1 MSQLETTDSI
11 DTLFNEAIGYHNE
24 GQIDKA
30 ISIYSQI
37 LDTNFQHSD
46 SLHLL
51 GVANHQLG
59 ESEKGVEL
67 IRQAISLNPDDAGYF
82 SNLGSAL
89 KAVGR
94 LVESIEAYEAAIDL
108 DKLFLPAYYNVGE
121 VYCLMDRVHDGEAA
135 YRKALELNQNL
146 PDIWTN
152 LGICLLNQ
160 DKEQEAEECF
170 IKALERMPTFPT
182 ALYSFARLRDRQ
194 ERLDEAN
201 TLYAQALSMGFDQAA
216 CLRGLAMI
224 AQRQSLPELA
234 IDYLNQLIDNG
245 LADADVYN
253 NLSLAFKATGDLDKA
268 RKAIENALEIDSD
281 HVESLCNLSS
291 MLNEEGLFAEALPFA
306 QKAVK
311 LDENCDIAYNNAGS
325 SYRGMAKL
333 DEAAEAYDQALRI
346 NPEQPEYYNNLAL
359 VLEFQCRF
367 DEMMEAFETAIDL
380 KPDYAIGK
388 ANFAAALLKQG
399 HLSRAKELI
408 DSIAEKEEV
417 STSIL
422 VSLGRYNYE
431 LGRFPE
437 SLKAYQ
443 EALEIN
449 PKEMIALFGMAAT
462 QIARDDVEDEFLFKL
477 HCEAASR
484 IEDGVEP
491 LSHDRIE
498 RSSTKIKL
506 GFVSPD
512 FKNHSVAFFLEPLIE
527 NLDRDRFEIH
537 CYSSVPN
544 PDEMTRRFQSL
555 ADEWHEI
562 SDTSGK
568 NLASDI
574 KKDGIDV
581 LFDLAGYTAGSQI
594 AAFVYKPAP
603 IQVSYLGYAHSTG
616 LSSMDFRIVD
626 PVTDPEE
633 KTFNSE
639 RLAEMPD
646 CFLCYRPVDEAP
658 EVGPLPALENESI
671 TFGCFNNIAKF
682 TPLSARLFAGAMKA
696 VPDSRILLKSHQADD
711 PAVRERVTAL
721 FGNNDID
728 ESRIEFMP
736 RLPNIREHLSF
747 YNRVDIALDTSPYNG
762 TTTTCE
768 AFWMGVPVVTLA
780 GSRHASRVGASL
792 NSVVGLSDLTAESEE
807 DFIKKTAMLSENLEK
822 LSEIRQELRQRV
834 TDSPLRDES
843 SFARNMES
851 TILGM
856 LDQQVS
862 S

>member
-1 MSQLETTDSI
+1 MSQLETTDSV
-11 DTLFNEAIGYHNE
+11 DTLFDEAIGYHNE

-30 ISIYSQI
+30 ISIYSKI
-37 LDTNFQHSD
+37 LDTNPQHSD

-59 ESEKGVEL
+59 ESEKAVDL
-67 IRQAISLNPDDAGYF
+67 IRHAISLNPDDAGYF

-89 KAVGR
+89 KAIGR
-94 LVESIEAYEAAIDL
+94 LVESIEAYQAAIDL

-121 VYCLMDRVHDGEAA
+121 VYCLMDRVDDGEAA

-160 DKEQEAEECF
+160 DKEQESEECF
-170 IKALERMPTFPT
+170 IKALQLMPTFPT

-201 TLYAQALSMGFDQAA
+201 TLYAQALSMGFDNAA

-234 IDYLNQLIDNG
+234 IDYLNQLIESG

-253 NLSLAFKATGDLDKA
+253 NLSLAFKATGELEKA
-268 RKAIENALEIDSD
+268 REALEKALEIDD
-281 HVESLCNLSS
+281 EHVESLCNLSS
-291 MLNEEGLFAEALPFA
+291 TLNEEGLFAEALPLA
-306 QKAVK
+306 QKAAE

-325 SYRGMAKL
+325 TYRGMAKL
-333 DEAAEAYDQALRI
+333 DEATEAYNQALRI

-367 DEMMEAFETAIDL
+367 DEMVEAYEAAIDL
-380 KPDYAIGK
+380 KPDYAVGK

-408 DSIAEKEEV
+408 DSISEKDEV
-417 STSIL
+417 SSSIW
-422 VSLGRYNYE
+422 VSLGRYYYE
-431 LGRFPE
+431 LGHFAK
-437 SLKAYQ
+437 SLEAYQ
-443 EALEIN
+443 KALEID
-449 PKEMIALFGMAAT
+449 PKEMVALFGMAAT
-462 QIARDDVEDEFLFKL
+462 QIARDDVEDDFLFEL
-477 HCEAASR
+477 HREAASR
-484 IEDGVEP
+484 IEEGIEP
-491 LSHDRIE
+491 FSHARTE
-498 RSSTKIKL
+498 RSSTRIKL

-512 FKNHSVAFFLEPLIE
+512 FKTHSVAFFLEPLIE
-527 NLDRDRFEIH
+527 NLDRNRFEIH

-544 PDEMTRRFQSL
+544 PDETTRRFQSL
-555 ADEWHEI
+555 ADVWHGI

-568 NLASDI
+568 NLANDI
-574 KKDGIDV
+574 NQDGIDV
-581 LFDLAGYTAGSQI
+581 LFDLAGYTAGSQL

-616 LSSMDFRIVD
+616 LSSMDYRIVD
-626 PVTDPEE
+626 AITDPEG
-633 KTFNSE
+633 KTINSE

-658 EVGPLPALENESI
+658 ELGPLPALENGSI

-682 TPLSARLFAGAMKA
+682 TRLSARLFAGAMKV

-711 PAVRERVTAL
+711 PAVRERVTTL
-721 FGNNDID
+721 FRNNGID
-728 ESRIEFMP
+728 ESRVEFMP
-736 RLPNIREHLSF
+736 RLPDVREHLSL

-768 AFWMGVPVVTLA
+768 AFWMGVPVVALA

-792 NSVVGLSDLTAESEE
+792 NSVVGLHELTAEGEE
-807 DFIKKTAMLSENLEK
+807 DFIKKAAMLSEDLEK

-834 TDSPLRDES
+834 IDSPLRDEIR
-843 SFARNMES
+843 FARNMES
-851 TILGM
+851 AILSM
-856 LDQQVS
+856 IDQQAS
-862 S
+862 K